1 MKGAEEPSNFGPDQ
15 FVLTTLGGGSTR
27 NTLYMADSSN
37 TDTSGLDGT
46 LNGTPTVIATAPSGD
61 VFKGLA
67 WAPVAPGT
75 GTPETSWALALPI
88 IGVVLL
94 GGAYVVRRRRGTAG
108 APLA

>member
-1 MKGAEEPSNFGPDQ
+1 VSANNVNIYVTGTSPTDVPPTSAD
-15 FVLTTLGGGSTR
+15 LTTS
-27 NTLYMADSSN
+27 LYGF

-46 LNGTPTVIATAPSGD
+46 LNGTPTVIATASSGD

-75 GTPETSWALALPI
+75 GTPETPWALALPI
-88 IGVVLL
+88 IGVVLI
-94 GGAYVVRRRRGTAG
+94 GGAYVVRRRRGTAV